1 MTLSDT
7 INQYVQWRQ
16 AHGSKFEATAG
27 LLRAFLE
34 SVDGSMDCESL
45 TRAQVCSFLAGNGS
59 LTRHRANKYSA
70 LAGFYDY
77 AISRG
82 YASDSPLPDNEPKKP
97 TSAPPYIY
105 SPDELHRL
113 FVAIDINRRKAV
125 HLDADTLKTLL
136 LLLYGA
142 GLRLREALHLTLADV
157 ELSVSVLTV
166 RNTKFYKSRLV
177 PVGPQLT
184 RVLETYATLRAK
196 RPIPRG
202 QESFFLTKRNGEPLS
217 HNTVRTAFRGLRRSA
232 GIHWPDSS
240 RQPPCLHS
248 FRHTF
253 AVHRLIDWYRRGAD
267 VQRLLPV
274 LATYLGHVDLSGTQV
289 YLSMTPELLQ
299 EASLRLERYVRGEDH
314 E

>member
-1 MTLSDT
+1 MTLSDA
-7 INQYVQWRQ
+7 IDQYVQWRR
-16 AHGSKFEATAG
+16 AHGSKFESTAG
-27 LLRAFLE
+27 LLRAFVE
-34 SVDGSMDCESL
+34 SVDGSKGCESVTPAQVCRFLAGKRSL
-45 TRAQVCSFLAGNGS
+45 TRY
-59 LTRHRANKYSA
+59 RANKYSA

-82 YASDSPLPDNEPKKP
+82 YARESPLPDNEPKKAR
-97 TSAPPYIY
+97 SAAPYIY
-105 SPDELHRL
+105 STDELRRL
-113 FVAIDINRRKAV
+113 FAAIELNRRNAV
-125 HLDADTLKTLL
+125 HLDAHTLRTLL

-157 ELSVSVLTV
+157 DLSAAVLTV

-184 RVLETYATLRAK
+184 EALATYSSLRAI
-196 RPIPRG
+196 RPIPLG
-202 QESFFLTKRNGEPLS
+202 EESSFLAKRNGEPLS
-217 HNTVRTAFRGLRRSA
+217 HNTVRTAFRGLRRAA
-232 GIHWPDSS
+232 GINCTESS
-240 RQPPCLHS
+240 RQRPCLHS

-253 AVHRLIDWYRRGAD
+253 AVHRLISWYRQGAD

-299 EASLRLERYVRGEDH
+299 EASLRLERYIQGGSH